1 MKTKINLVSLLIV
14 VLLSGCVSKKSDSR
28 NKLVPQP
35 DFIISADQTHNKF
48 SRSIPPAIRVPI
60 GSVIEA
66 STHEATGGQLDI
78 NSTIEDVNN
87 LDFDKIHTL
96 TGPIYI
102 EGAEVGDVLA
112 VELLEIEAG
121 DWGWTIMDP
130 IRGFLKLENTDPI
143 LKTFELDK
151 EENMIHFAEGI
162 DIPIKPFA
170 GVMGVAPNTDSL
182 LNTIP
187 PRANGGNMD
196 DPNLVEGTTVYFP
209 VFVEGALFSIGD
221 PHAAQGLGEVC
232 GTAVEAPMR
241 FIFSVNIIKNKNIQ
255 EPQYETDEYYATTG
269 FGLTTDEAARKATK
283 YMADYIA
290 KTYGLTWEESYMLCS
305 LSGDLKI
312 AEVVD
317 SPNMLVTMHL
327 PKSIFING
335 K

>member
-1 MKTKINLVSLLIV
+1 MKVKTYQVFSLI
-14 VLLSGCVSKKSDSR
+14 LLFILGCDRQESGSR
-28 NKLVPQP
+28 NKLVPKP
-35 DFIISADQTHNKF
+35 DFIISADQTHDKF
-48 SRSIPPAIRVPI
+48 SRIIPPVIRVPI
-60 GSVIEA
+60 GSIIEA
-66 STHEATGGQLDI
+66 YTQEATGGQLNV
-78 NSTIEDVNN
+78 NSTLEDVKN

-112 VELLEIEAG
+112 VELLEIEVG

-130 IRGFLKLENTDPI
+130 IRGFLKLENTDP
-143 LKTFELDK
+143 LFKTFELDK
-151 EENMIHFAEGI
+151 KENMIHFAEGI
-162 DIPIKPFA
+162 DIPIEPFA

-241 FIFSVNIIKNKNIQ
+241 FVFSVNIIKNWNIE

-269 FGLTTDEAARKATK
+269 FGITTDEAARKATK
-283 YMADYIA
+283 YMADYIGA
-290 KTYGLTWEESYMLCS
+290 TYGLTWKESYMLCS

-317 SPNMLVTMHL
+317 APNMLVTMHL
-327 PKSIFING
+327 PKSIFINR

>member
-1 MKTKINLVSLLIV
+1 MNAKTYQVFPLII
-14 VLLSGCVSKKSDSR
+14 LFLFSCNSRESDSS
-28 NKLVPQP
+28 NKLVPKP
-35 DFIISADQTHNKF
+35 DFIISNDQTHNKF
-48 SRSIPPAIRVPI
+48 SRTIPPAIRVPN

-66 STHEATGGQLDI
+66 YTHEATGGQLNI
-78 NSTIEDVNN
+78 NSTLDDLEN

-143 LKTFELDK
+143 LKTYKLDHK
-151 EENMIHFAEGI
+151 ENMIHFAEGI
-162 DIPIKPFA
+162 DIPIEPFA
-170 GVMGVAPNTDSL
+170 GVMAVAPNTDSL
-182 LNTIP
+182 LSTIP

-196 DPNLVEGTTVYFP
+196 DPNLTVGTTVYFP
-209 VFVEGALFSIGD
+209 IFVEGALFSIGD
-221 PHAAQGLGEVC
+221 SHAAQGLGEVC

-241 FIFSVNIIKNKNIQ
+241 FIFSVNIIKNSNIK
-255 EPQYETDEYYATTG
+255 EPQYETDAYYATTG
-269 FGLTTDEAARKATK
+269 FGITIDEAAKKATK
-283 YMADYIA
+283 YMADHIT

-317 SPNMLVTMHL
+317 APHMLVTMHL
-327 PKSIFING
+327 PKSIFINRN
-335 K
+335 

>member
-1 MKTKINLVSLLIV
+1 MTTKTYQVFTLILL
-14 VLLSGCVSKKSDSR
+14 LLFGCVDKQPELE
-28 NKLVPQP
+28 NKVALKP
-35 DFIISADQTHNKF
+35 DFIITSDQTHNKF
-48 SRSIPPAIRVPI
+48 SRTIPPVIKVPN
-60 GSVIEA
+60 GSIIEA
-66 STHEATGGQLDI
+66 YAQEATGGQLNI
-78 NSTIEDVNN
+78 NSTLEDVKN

-96 TGPIYI
+96 TGPIYV

-112 VELLEIEAG
+112 VKLLEIEVG

-130 IRGFLKLENTDPI
+130 IRGFLKLENTEPFF
-143 LKTFELDK
+143 KTFELDK
-151 EENMIHFAEGI
+151 RANMIHFSEGI

-187 PRANGGNMD
+187 PRANGGNLD

-209 VFVEGALFSIGD
+209 IFVEGALFSIGD

-241 FIFSVNIIKNKNIQ
+241 FIFSVNIIKNWNIQ
-255 EPQYETDEYYATTG
+255 EPQYETEEYYATTG
-269 FGLTTDEAARKATK
+269 FGLTIDEAAKKATK
-283 YMADYIA
+283 YMADYITE
-290 KTYGLTWEESYMLCS
+290 TYGLSWEESYMLCS
-305 LSGDLKI
+305 LSGDLLI

-317 SPNMLVTMHL
+317 APNMLVTMHL
-327 PKSIFING
+327 PKSIFINR